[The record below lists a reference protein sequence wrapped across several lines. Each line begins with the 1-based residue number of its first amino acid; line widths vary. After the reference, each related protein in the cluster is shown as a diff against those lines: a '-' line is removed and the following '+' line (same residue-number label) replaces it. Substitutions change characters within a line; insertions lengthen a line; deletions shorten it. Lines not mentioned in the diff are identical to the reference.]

1 MVDTKKKAKATLSCR
16 RVRADV
22 RQHGG
27 RNPDPAV
34 QKAVG
39 LHLKDCPSCTE
50 WVHTFEASLALFSVA
65 PDVPVPTS
73 VLRRV
78 EARLNPQPGNAP

>member
-1 MVDTKKKAKATLSCR
+1 MVETKKKGMTTLCR

-22 RQHGG
+22 RQDG
-27 RNPDPAV
+27 RRSPDAAM
-34 QKAVG
+34 QKAVSR
-39 LHLKDCPSCTE
+39 HLNDCPPCTE
-50 WVHTFEASLALFSVA
+50 WVHIFEASLALFSVA

-78 EARLNPQPGNAP
+78 EARLNPQPGNAT